1 MLRDIPHKAVAIIP
15 DRVFIKSFGAKFC
28 TIKTGWTI
36 KPTARSETAR
46 PHSKIIEERERRKE
60 EVKIAVNTN
69 MLPQIAASISGTL
82 MTQFTMAIVE
92 LEDPEEFL
100 NTVSFM
106 FKAEG
111 SSEMKCKLRP
121 EVLLILSEP
130 LMQVNF
136 QSDILEVSL
145 VYSHLPCK

>member
-28 TIKTGWTI
+28 AIKTGWTI

-46 PHSKIIEERERRKE
+46 PHSKIIEELERRKE

-69 MLPQIAASISGTL
+69 MLPQIAASISGTF
-82 MTQFTMAIVE
+82 MTQITMAMVE

-100 NTVSFM
+100 NIVEFM

-111 SSEMKCKLRP
+111 SSKMKCKLRT
-121 EVLLILSEP
+121 EVLLIE
-130 LMQVNF
+130 
-136 QSDILEVSL
+136 
-145 VYSHLPCK
+145 